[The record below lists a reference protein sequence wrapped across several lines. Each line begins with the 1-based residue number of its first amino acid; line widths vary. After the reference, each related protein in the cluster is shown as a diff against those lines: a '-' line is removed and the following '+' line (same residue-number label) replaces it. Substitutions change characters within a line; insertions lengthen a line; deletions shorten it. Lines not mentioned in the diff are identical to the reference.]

1 MTPPVHPAIIAIVRS
16 EYAKGTHAADVG
28 LLIGRAENTVRKIA
42 RNAGIVHPT
51 RPRCYTAEDD
61 AFILASKETLG
72 YAGVAKALNRSR
84 ASIETRF
91 RDLCRREAGIT
102 AKPAPKPAPVE
113 VDPDA
118 PFRSKSGI
126 VAKRNRIGV
135 SLPYIAS
142 LGG

>member
-1 MTPPVHPAIIAIVRS
+1 MTDILGIIRTEYARGTSIYDIAPMVDRS
-16 EYAKGTHAADVG
+16 E
-28 LLIGRAENTVRKIA
+28 RAVRNIA
-42 RNAGIVHPT
+42 RRAGIVHVKT
-51 RPRCYTAEDD
+51 RVPYSPEDD

-72 YAGVAKALNRSR
+72 FAVIAKVLNRSE
-84 ASIETRF
+84 ASVETRF
-91 RDLCRREAGIT
+91 RNLRKRQGVAT
-102 AKPAPKPAPVE
+102 AKPAPSPAPDPVE

-118 PFRSKSGI
+118 PFRTRYGI